1 MSRGALS
8 GRMVGAALAVA
19 PTVIPAHAPS
29 NELSDLAAQLS
40 EIERSLFFK
49 QLIFNEIN
57 RGMTIA
63 GFM

>member
-1 MSRGALS
+1 
-8 GRMVGAALAVA
+8 MVGAALAVA